1 MDYEYNQSDEKGAY
15 RWATVGGKRIKIYEK
30 LGLAESMKQS
40 GKFKKEDKETT
51 KKVEETPE
59 ETHERYKKVFGES
72 GDVQLATDRA
82 KKQFN
87 TDELEKYK
95 ELKKKEKEY
104 TKKSFHKDISDEE
117 RIEAIK
123 EANKYRQQRE
133 KMLLD
138 AKEKLEEGLPKTP
151 EKKLERLPVSERKQI
166 DITKNIDYPS
176 EKVINKE
183 VDDISNIILDDYE
196 NITDHDIDEY
206 ISESKAS
213 YFDEESEQDNWEM
226 LYNKVYDKVQSKL
239 SENTNEIKKKL
250 DNQDKFIKEHK
261 YIQENLY
268 YLDHDS
274 YTLADDITYKTKA
287 NKAIDYSI
295 DELKKTKG
303 IIDELEQYG
312 EIKWIDTSKKSIS
325 TYLTIDTKM
334 LENPKFRDWLDN
346 TGSTPMGNDINDLFE
361 EYKKG
366 NLNDEIE
373 IRISDHESGSHWTE
387 MWGTVD
393 YNTGDWFINTKDL

>member
-72 GDVQLATDRA
+72 GDMQLATDRA
-82 KKQFN
+82 KEQFN

-239 SENTNEIKKKL
+239 SENTNEIKKEL
-250 DNQDKFIKEHK
+250 DN
-261 YIQENLY
+261 
-268 YLDHDS
+268 
-274 YTLADDITYKTKA
+274 
-287 NKAIDYSI
+287 
-295 DELKKTKG
+295 
-303 IIDELEQYG
+303 
-312 EIKWIDTSKKSIS
+312 
-325 TYLTIDTKM
+325 
-334 LENPKFRDWLDN
+334 
-346 TGSTPMGNDINDLFE
+346 
-361 EYKKG
+361 
-366 NLNDEIE
+366 
-373 IRISDHESGSHWTE
+373 
-387 MWGTVD
+387 
-393 YNTGDWFINTKDL
+393 